1 MSGSNGGEH
10 IITKSEQYALVHDK
24 GSTWA
29 SNLLVMKALPNGLS
43 RSRYG
48 FSISRR
54 VGKAVVRNRIKR
66 LIREIVRKTPVKPGY
81 DIVFI
86 ARGAIAGV
94 EYASVKKS
102 TEQLLTR
109 AGLLMGE
116 YEEISA

>member
-1 MSGSNGGEH
+1 MRG
-10 IITKSEQYALVHDK
+10 EQYLTKKEQYESVYRKGGNWSNKYLVIR
-24 GSTWA
+24 
-29 SNLLVMKALPNGLS
+29 VLPNNLDVS
-43 RSRYG
+43 RFGITVSRK
-48 FSISRR
+48 